1 MAHKPF
7 QELRDKIKDPTTA
20 EIRERHEELQ
30 GDIEN
35 LWDQCRGTPD
45 ASMDEELIAH
55 QDRDILLDRLE
66 KAEQTIK
73 AASELSV
80 FNSGLGYVFCRE
92 LNAALN
98 RSKS

>member
-1 MAHKPF
+1 MKACS
-7 QELRDKIKDPTTA
+7 TA
-20 EIRERHEELQ
+20 EIREAGT
-30 GDIEN
+30 GDYAYQ
-35 LWDQCRGTPD
+35 LVPW
-45 ASMDEELIAH
+45 H
-55 QDRDILLDRLE
+55 VLLDRLE
-66 KAEQTIK
+66 AAEQTIK